1 VPDRKPKPD
10 KDRTITSGPRR
21 GVPNFCSCSLSEN
34 FRKGY
39 RLNAISPSTCEARL
53 GENYGFNPSFDRRCA
68 LLDGRIVDEIL
79 PGSVQPTADDW
90 LCRAFVC
97 AALLQ
102 GRAMRS
108 ADLGMAYILVLGI
121 EAVMTICFSALVLR
135 ETFTTARI
143 IALLMVITGSALLCQ
158 T

>member
-1 VPDRKPKPD
+1 MDLTLLLIAATLYSTGGLLMKYSQGLTNLRP
-10 KDRTITSGPRR
+10 TI
-21 GVPNFCSCSLSEN
+21 
-34 FRKGY
+34 
-39 RLNAISPSTCEARL
+39 
-53 GENYGFNPSFDRRCA
+53 GFVG
-68 LLDGRIVDEIL
+68 L
-79 PGSVQPTADDW
+79 
-90 LCRAFVC
+90 FVC

-121 EAVMTICFSALVLR
+121 EAVMTIFFSALVLR

-143 IALLMVITGSALLCQ
+143 IALLMVIAGSALLSQ